1 MFNRTGLIQLLI
13 VIFVFAACK
22 DKSPGYTVPSDPKL
36 AALQLPEGFRAER
49 LFGPSENEEGSWVAM
64 TFDNKGR
71 LIASDQYGGLYRMTI
86 PVIGDTVNKVVA
98 EPLRVD
104 NFNFGYAHG
113 LLYAFNSL
121 YVMVNHGGDSS
132 YPKSSG
138 LYRLQD
144 TNNDDQYDSVTLLK
158 ALEGEGEH
166 GPHSIVLAPDQQ
178 SLFVIAGNFTR
189 LPEMKTYRSSA
200 NAQLDNLIP
209 LLRDPNGHDNTVG
222 MLGGWI
228 AKVDSTGKDWELY
241 ASGFRNPFDLAF
253 NDAGDMFTYDS
264 DMEWDMGTPWYR
276 PTRICHVTSGSEL
289 GWRPGTAKWHSSFS
303 DSRPAVLNI
312 GQGSPTNMVSGKDA
326 AFPEKYRQALFAF
339 DWSFGIIYAI
349 WPTPSGSTYT
359 AKGEEFVSGS
369 PLPLTD
375 GVIGPDGALYFLTG
389 GRRLESD
396 LYRVYYGDG
405 HLKKEELAKPELS
418 PENSLR
424 RQLEGFH
431 VNPDDKGRE
440 LAWSHLD
447 HADAGIRFAARKILE
462 RSPLNTWKPELTAA
476 TEPAKLVQA
485 TLALAKKTD
494 TKPDWTIVK
503 NILNKIPF
511 REIDRL
517 QQLDLIRAVE
527 IMLSR
532 STKPDERTRNELVSY
547 FGAYFP
553 LPKEPLYNRQLSKVL
568 VYLEDSSAIKATVQL
583 MLEPQEEGWVEE
595 ENLTSSA
602 DLIMRNPDYGM
613 GIAGTLAKF
622 PPQNQTYYATV
633 LSQVKSG
640 MNESL
645 MQDYFSWFTKAFQ
658 FQGGH
663 SYAGFINLARKQALN
678 GIPRKRF
685 DYFNNLSG
693 DSIANRPVVAQSGKA
708 VQPEGPGRNWTVED
722 AMKYVDSGMSK
733 RNFERGQGLF
743 VTSLCASCHTMKGD
757 GGVSGPDL
765 TQLGTRFSY
774 RDMLEAIIE
783 PSKSIS
789 DQYGATVFYLR
800 NGKTIMGRLIEED
813 ENVYTIAQNPFAPQE
828 HRTVS
833 RTEVVRTRLSEIS
846 PMLPNMVNRL
856 NAEEL
861 KDLLA
866 YLKTGGNRED
876 SLFSTKK

>member
-1 MFNRTGLIQLLI
+1 MYNRTGFFLLL
-13 VIFVFAACK
+13 FVLLGFAACK
-22 DKSPGYTVPSDPKL
+22 DKTPEYTTPSDPKL

-49 LFGPSENEEGSWVAM
+49 LFGPSEKGEGSWVAM

-71 LIASDQYGGLYRMTI
+71 LIASDQYGGLYRMSI
-86 PVIGDTVNKVVA
+86 PDIGDTASKVVA

-138 LYRLQD
+138 LYRLRD
-144 TNNDDQYDSVTLLK
+144 TDNDDQYDSVTLLK

-178 SLFVIAGNFTR
+178 SLYVIAGNFTK
-189 LPEMKTYRSSA
+189 LPDMKTYRSSPD
-200 NAQLDNLIP
+200 AQLDNLIP
-209 LLRDPNGHDNTVG
+209 LLRDPNGHDNSVG

-228 AKVDSTGKDWELY
+228 AKVDSTGNDWELY

-276 PTRICHVTSGSEL
+276 PTRICHVTSGSEF
-289 GWRPGTAKWHSSFS
+289 GWRPGTAKWHPSFA

-349 WPTPSGSTYT
+349 WPTPSGSSYT
-359 AKGEEFVSGS
+359 AKGEEFLSGS

-405 HLKKEELAKPELS
+405 HLKKESVAKS
-418 PENSLR
+418 AITPENALR
-424 RQLEGFH
+424 RELEAFH
-431 VNPDDKGRE
+431 VNPDDKGRT
-440 LAWSHLD
+440 LAWANLD

-462 RSPLNTWKPELTAA
+462 QSPQASWITTVNASSQPS
-476 TEPAKLVQA
+476 KLVQA
-485 TLALAKKTD
+485 TLAISKQAGTGTD
-494 TKPDWTIVK
+494 WDLVK

-511 REIDRL
+511 SELDRQ
-517 QQLDLIRAVE
+517 QQLDLIRAIE
-527 IMLSR
+527 LFLSR
-532 STKPDERTRNELVSY
+532 SAKPGEATRKELAAY
-547 FGAYFP
+547 FASTFP
-553 LPKEPLYNRQLSKVL
+553 LPKEPLYNRQLSKLL
-568 VYLEDSSAIKATVQL
+568 VYLGDTAAIQNTLKL
-583 MLEPQEEGWVEE
+583 LLEPKEEGWVEQ
-595 ENLTSSA
+595 ENLTSSE

-633 LSQVKSG
+633 LSQVGKG

-645 MQDYFSWFTKAFQ
+645 QKEYFAWFAKAFQ

-663 SYAGFINLARKQALN
+663 SYAGFINLARKQALRGVPQN
-678 GIPRKRF
+678 RF
-685 DYFNNLSG
+685 AYFNELSG

-708 VQPEGPGRNWTVED
+708 VQPKGPGRDWTVDD
-722 AMKYVDSGMSK
+722 AMKYVDSGMGN

-743 VTSLCASCHTMKGD
+743 VTSLCASCHTMKGE

-774 RDMLEAIIE
+774 HDMLEAIIE

-800 NGKTIMGRLIEED
+800 TGKTVMGRLIEED
-813 ENVYTIAQNPFAPQE
+813 EKGYTIAQNPFAPQE
-828 HRTVS
+828 HRVLAKA
-833 RTEVVRTRLSEIS
+833 EVVRTRLSEIS
-846 PMLPNMVNRL
+846 PMLPNMINRL

-866 YLKTGGNRED
+866 YLKAGGNRED
-876 SLFSTKK
+876 SLFRTK